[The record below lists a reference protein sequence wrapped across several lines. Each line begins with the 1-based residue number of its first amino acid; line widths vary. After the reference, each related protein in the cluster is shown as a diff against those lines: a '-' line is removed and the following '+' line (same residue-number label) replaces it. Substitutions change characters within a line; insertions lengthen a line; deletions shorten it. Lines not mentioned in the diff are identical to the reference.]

1 MIEPGGEVARVLAAS
16 AGRPVSV
23 TRRVPLGGGCIGQV
37 ERIETTEGPFVL
49 KWMPNPP
56 PDLFNAERAGLEAI
70 GAATSLLRVPQ
81 VVAATP
87 AFILLEW
94 LEPGGR
100 DDTADERLGRGLAEL
115 HRATNARYGFAR
127 TTWCGSTAQPNAWA
141 DAWVAFYAS
150 ARLGY
155 QLSPASSTGV
165 MDTASR
171 RAVER
176 IIARLGSWISEP
188 AEGPALI
195 HGDLWSGNLHIARS
209 GPALLD
215 PAVYF
220 GHREAELGM
229 MTLFGGFGPR
239 VFDAYDEAFPL
250 DPGWRDR
257 NPLYQLYHVLNHV
270 NLFGAQYMDRLSSI
284 VRRYA

>member
-1 MIEPGGEVARVLAAS
+1 
-16 AGRPVSV
+16 
-23 TRRVPLGGGCIGQV
+23 
-37 ERIETTEGPFVL
+37 
-49 KWMPNPP
+49 
-56 PDLFNAERAGLEAI
+56 
-70 GAATSLLRVPQ
+70 
-81 VVAATP
+81 
-87 AFILLEW
+87 
-94 LEPGGR
+94 
-100 DDTADERLGRGLAEL
+100 
-115 HRATNARYGFAR
+115 
-127 TTWCGSTAQPNAWA
+127 TWCGSTAQPNTWA
-141 DAWVAFYAS
+141 DAWVAFYGS
-150 ARLGY
+150 ARLGH
-155 QLSPASSTGV
+155 QLSLASGTGV

-176 IIARLGSWISEP
+176 VIARLDSWITEP

-195 HGDLWSGNLHIARS
+195 HGDLWSGNLHITRG

-239 VFDAYDEAFPL
+239 VFEAYDEAFPL

-270 NLFGAQYMDRLSSI
+270 NLFGAQYLDRLSSI